1 MEIKKELSL
10 IEKINNKNIS
20 SEELRQALGFSIEDT
35 IFVSNLP
42 YNVLSNEL
50 KELFN
55 QHGRVKSVRIPVDM
69 AGKPKSIALI
79 TFSNEKEA
87 MKTILKSD
95 IIEIAGKKLK
105 I

>member
-1 MEIKKELSL
+1 MNENNIIIAKNRKNKILSFT
-10 IEKINNKNIS
+10 
-20 SEELRQALGFSIEDT
+20 GIEDWNE
-35 IFVSNLP
+35 IMKEFKECNDFKE
-42 YNVLSNEL
+42 SNEL

-95 IIEIAGKKLK
+95 MIEIAGKKLK

>member
-1 MEIKKELSL
+1 M
-10 IEKINNKNIS
+10 
-20 SEELRQALGFSIEDT
+20 
-35 IFVSNLP
+35 
-42 YNVLSNEL
+42 
-50 KELFN
+50 
-55 QHGRVKSVRIPVDM
+55 DM